1 MRLRSAFCLKVSD
14 CEQSSFAS
22 PFLTAFLLTGERT
35 CVKSKSKALT
45 QLRRGAGRDGE
56 QKKMLIKAHQSTE
69 SSQR

>member
-1 MRLRSAFCLKVSD
+1 MNFKNSASF
-14 CEQSSFAS
+14 QSFAS

-35 CVKSKSKALT
+35 CVESKSKALT

-56 QKKMLIKAHQSTE
+56 QKKMLTKAHQSTE